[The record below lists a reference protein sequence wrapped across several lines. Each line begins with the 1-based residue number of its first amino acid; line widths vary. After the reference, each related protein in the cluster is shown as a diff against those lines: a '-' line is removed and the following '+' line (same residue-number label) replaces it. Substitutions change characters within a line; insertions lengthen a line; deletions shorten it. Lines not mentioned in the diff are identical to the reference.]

1 MITDKSTYLDP
12 WRISAKSL
20 VIFPDSTTPIQAAS
34 SFSVK
39 SKSVALSSSF
49 ALSTYTPFNSPV
61 SQLYYF
67 EEFLIQWINLST
79 ELCTLHSNYLWAR
92 PLVQAKMDAMLFV
105 LVSPPFWW
113 TLKWRV
119 TVPWAASA
127 SMVFPSGQ
135 TWNHTI
141 IQWVN
146 YIVCVKQFYTN
157 NQWEAVIFPCHTIGF
172 KITIQKLGVVAA

>member
-1 MITDKSTYLDP
+1 MYLDP

-34 SFSVK
+34 SLSVK
-39 SKSVALSSSF
+39 SKSVALSSNF
-49 ALSTYTPFNSPV
+49 ALLTYKHFNSLA
-61 SQLYYF
+61 SRYIILTSFWYNG
-67 EEFLIQWINLST
+67 WINLST
-79 ELCTLHSNYLWAR
+79 QQCKLHSTYLWAR
-92 PLVQAKMDAMLFV
+92 PLVQAKMDAMLLV

-135 TWNHTI
+135 TWNHTA
-141 IQWVN
+141 IQSYQRN
-146 YIVCVKQFYTN
+146 TN
-157 NQWEAVIFPCHTIGF
+157 FSSDTSEA
-172 KITIQKLGVVAA
+172 